1 MISPFVLTL
10 VLSAVSGEPGLW
22 MPTTGRAGERP
33 LNALG
38 AGGDGAIYATG
49 GGAVYRLEPG
59 ADWRRIGR
67 TAPRLRWDSDGE
79 VEARGAFPPAV
90 LAAVEAEASALL
102 DFATVEGDEAQ
113 VAPER
118 IAEALRDYVEEASEN
133 PASAHGV
140 AAITAAPAGVWL
152 ATGSGLYFADR
163 SGVLGPVGQLE
174 GPVRAVLPQ
183 ADILW
188 VATQNGVYRTQ
199 NGLPATRVRTGR
211 ITGFAQGEGQVAMIA
226 DGVLH
231 VGNSVEGASP
241 LKMPS
246 GDPLQLT
253 GDARGLYVS
262 TRMAVHRR
270 SAGQWRLCAGISG
283 EARRLVLD
291 GSNLLAVTDDAVW
304 VFADDCQRVSRI
316 GPPWPG
322 GFQFTGVAG
331 LGGLVWAASNEGAFL
346 LGPMDADTSLAVQME
361 GYERAV
367 RAIPS
372 IDVLVVRA
380 LEAHGL
386 DAASRDFGSR
396 PLARTLLPDV
406 VADVRSQWSRRERND
421 LNTQLVDIDIVN
433 PRFAWQ
439 VWLTWTVPLDR
450 IGVLASAER
459 DAALE
464 AMRAEQATDEVDGE
478 TVVDLVDAE
487 TLDLVLDDDEA
498 GLVMLEADG
507 EADLEDRI
515 SEDISRERRATARE
529 RRKLVSQVQRLYQQR
544 QNLLYRLW
552 VLRSKDLQQRALLVL
567 SVDELEER
575 LSALTGGAFRVAA
588 RTPIESNAEKES
600 MP

>member
-1 MISPFVLTL
+1 
-10 VLSAVSGEPGLW
+10 
-22 MPTTGRAGERP
+22 
-33 LNALG
+33 
-38 AGGDGAIYATG
+38 
-49 GGAVYRLEPG
+49 
-59 ADWRRIGR
+59 
-67 TAPRLRWDSDGE
+67 
-79 VEARGAFPPAV
+79 
-90 LAAVEAEASALL
+90 
-102 DFATVEGDEAQ
+102 
-113 VAPER
+113 
-118 IAEALRDYVEEASEN
+118 
-133 PASAHGV
+133 
-140 AAITAAPAGVWL
+140 
-152 ATGSGLYFADR
+152 
-163 SGVLGPVGQLE
+163 
-174 GPVRAVLPQ
+174 
-183 ADILW
+183 
-188 VATQNGVYRTQ
+188 
-199 NGLPATRVRTGR
+199 
-211 ITGFAQGEGQVAMIA
+211 
-226 DGVLH
+226 
-231 VGNSVEGASP
+231 
-241 LKMPS
+241 
-246 GDPLQLT
+246 
-253 GDARGLYVS
+253 
-262 TRMAVHRR
+262 
-270 SAGQWRLCAGISG
+270 
-283 EARRLVLD
+283 
-291 GSNLLAVTDDAVW
+291 
-304 VFADDCQRVSRI
+304 
-316 GPPWPG
+316 
-322 GFQFTGVAG
+322 
-331 LGGLVWAASNEGAFL
+331 
-346 LGPMDADTSLAVQME
+346 
-361 GYERAV
+361 
-367 RAIPS
+367 
-372 IDVLVVRA
+372 VRA